1 MLNSEKWTIT
11 KILRPRKILQ
21 LWSQLST
28 HDHGKEKLMGPY
40 KGDLQSKS
48 IM

>member
-28 HDHGKEKLMGPY
+28 HDHSKEKLMGPY